1 MNAKEI
7 EDIGDIENFKPL
19 TYDVLMDHNLSLSV
33 ENHIPFAFNNVI
45 ADAYTDEQL
54 TNELRSILIVRN
66 DETRMESRELDKY
79 IKRVAHT
86 FIASLVALPFPICDL
101 HYAYTDT
108 SCIPNTIPTNYIDLN
123 MKLYLLLCGYVVIVG
138 VVVNILSTLFNLN
151 SLRNGMIRCN
161 NITRPAGVL
170 LHAYGAT
177 IFWGY
182 LDTRHSCNNQVY
194 AYLLISI
201 TMKVVGN
208 IISNGH
214 YLHVKFK

>member
-1 MNAKEI
+1 MFADE
-7 EDIGDIENFKPL
+7 IGDIENFRPL
-19 TYDVLMDHNLSLSV
+19 TYDVLMDHNLSISV

-54 TNELRSILIVRN
+54 TNELKSILIIRN
-66 DETRMESRELDKY
+66 DETRREDYEVDKY
-79 IKRVAHT
+79 IKRVFYT
-86 FIASLVALPFPICDL
+86 FIACLVALPLPICDL

-108 SCIPNTIPTNYIDLN
+108 SCIPETIHTRYMILN
-123 MKLYLLLCGYVVIVG
+123 MKLYLLLCGYTVIIALI
-138 VVVNILSTLFNLN
+138 VNILSVIFNLHSIHN
-151 SLRNGMIRCN
+151 TLLRCN
-161 NITRPAGVL
+161 DITRPAGVL
-170 LHAYGAT
+170 LHVYGAT

-201 TMKVVGN
+201 TMKIVGN

-214 YLHVKFK
+214 YLRVKFK

>member
-7 EDIGDIENFKPL
+7 EDIGDIENFRPL

-79 IKRVAHT
+79 IKRVAHA
-86 FIASLVALPFPICDL
+86 FIASLVALPLPICDL
-101 HYAYTDT
+101 HFAYTDT
-108 SCIPNTIPTNYIDLN
+108 SCIPETIHTRYMNLN
-123 MKLYLLLCGYVVIVG
+123 MKLYLLLCGYIAICALVI
-138 VVVNILSTLFNLN
+138 NILTVLFHLN
-151 SLRNGMIRCN
+151 ALHNAMICCN

-170 LHAYGAT
+170 LHVYGAT

-194 AYLLISI
+194 TYLLISI
-201 TMKVVGN
+201 TIKVVGN

>member
-1 MNAKEI
+1 MIAEEI
-7 EDIGDIENFKPL
+7 NDIENFRPL
-19 TYDVLMDHNLSLSV
+19 TYDVLMDHNLSISV

-45 ADAYTDEQL
+45 VDAYTNEQL
-54 TNELRSILIVRN
+54 TNELKSILIIRN
-66 DETRMESRELDKY
+66 DETRREDYELDKY
-79 IKRVAHT
+79 IKRVFYT
-86 FIASLVALPFPICDL
+86 FVASFVALPLPICDL

-108 SCIPNTIPTNYIDLN
+108 SCIPDTIQTRYMNLN
-123 MKLYLLLCGYVVIVG
+123 MKLYLLLCGYIVICALVI
-138 VVVNILSTLFNLN
+138 NILSALFNLN
-151 SLRNGMIRCN
+151 TIHNTMIRCN
-161 NITRPAGVL
+161 DIVRPAGVL
-170 LHAYGAT
+170 LHVYGAT

-182 LDTRHSCNNQVY
+182 LDANHSCNNKVY